1 MRIVVFGA
9 SGGTGSQAVN
19 QAASAGC
26 QVTAVTRRPHVFPGV
41 AGLHNV
47 VVPDLTL
54 PGAIDH
60 VVRDQDAV
68 ISALG
73 TNAKGPVSVCADG
86 TRAILAA
93 MERTGT
99 RRLIAVSAHGAAET
113 HDRSL
118 YSLALWATLADKMR
132 DKEVMERLIQHSDV
146 DWTIVRPPA
155 LSDKPG
161 QGRYRTGTDVRIRLT
176 SAISRA
182 DLGNFLVREAQTP
195 TYLHR
200 FVRIAA

>member
-9 SGGTGSQAVN
+9 SGGTGSQAV
-19 QAASAGC
+19 QQGASAGHL
-26 QVTAVTRRPHVFPGV
+26 VTAVTRRPHAF
-41 AGLHNV
+41 AGGALVRNV

-54 PGAIDH
+54 PGAIEH

-73 TNAKGPVSVCADG
+73 TDAKGPVSVCTDG
-86 TRAILAA
+86 IRSILAA
-93 MERTGT
+93 MQHTGT

-118 YSLALWATLADKMR
+118 YSLAVWATLADKMR
-132 DKEVMERLIQHSDV
+132 DKEAMERLVQDSGV

-155 LSDKPG
+155 LNDKPG
-161 QGRYRTGTDVRIRLT
+161 QGRYRTGTDLRIRLT

-182 DLGNFLVREAQTP
+182 DLGDFLVREAQTP
-195 TYLHR
+195 AYLHR
-200 FVRIAA
+200 FARIAA